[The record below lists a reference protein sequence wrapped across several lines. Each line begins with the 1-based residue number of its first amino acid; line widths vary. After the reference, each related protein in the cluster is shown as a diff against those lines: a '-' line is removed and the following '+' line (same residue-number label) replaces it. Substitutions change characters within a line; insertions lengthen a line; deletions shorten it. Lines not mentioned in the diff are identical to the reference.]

1 MQNIL
6 CLAVQTQQIKQIKY
20 GQHNK
25 TAAQY
30 MLDGQ
35 SSD

>member
-30 MLDGQ
+30 MPDGQ
-35 SSD
+35 PPD